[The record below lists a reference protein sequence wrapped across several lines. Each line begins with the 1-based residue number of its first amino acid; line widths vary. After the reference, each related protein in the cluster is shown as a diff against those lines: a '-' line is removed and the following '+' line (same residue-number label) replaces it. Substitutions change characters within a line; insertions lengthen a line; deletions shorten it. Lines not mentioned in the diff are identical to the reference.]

1 MCCFSPIRLNRGL
14 GLCKSGL
21 LGYWSAAMSFQAGGM
36 DSRSSAGPCAPE
48 NHHGGAS
55 LDPPE
60 KKKTE
65 TRSTRERFRFSPWS
79 PASIPRTISEL
90 RGKDSR
96 DFPLF
101 RCRKRRTA
109 KHCRSFAL
117 RSAKTGIK
125 SDGSNPTQERRESS
139 LNTTTTLLYT
149 HYNTTRC
156 L

>member
-1 MCCFSPIRLNRGL
+1 MCCFFPIRLNRGL

-21 LGYWSAAMSFQAGGM
+21 FGHWSAATGFRREEWAHAAVRGHVRLKP
-36 DSRSSAGPCAPE
+36 SRRRELEAQP
-48 NHHGGAS
+48 
-55 LDPPE
+55 

-90 RGKDSR
+90 RGIDSR

-101 RCRKRRTA
+101 KCRKRRTA

-117 RSAKTGIK
+117 RGAKTGIK

>member
-1 MCCFSPIRLNRGL
+1 MLFFSKTA
-14 GLCKSGL
+14 KSGL
-21 LGYWSAAMSFQAGGM
+21 GPVQEQAVWALERGDGLQAGGM

-48 NHHGGAS
+48 KPSRRRELEAQS
-55 LDPPE
+55 

-90 RGKDSR
+90 RGIDSR

-101 RCRKRRTA
+101 KCRKRRTA
-109 KHCRSFAL
+109 KHCRFFAL
-117 RSAKTGIK
+117 RDAKTGIK

>member
-1 MCCFSPIRLNRGL
+1 MCCFFPIRLNRGL

-21 LGYWSAAMSFQAGGM
+21 FGHWSAATGFRREEWTRAAVWDRVRLNIITAG
-36 DSRSSAGPCAPE
+36 RAWTHPK
-48 NHHGGAS
+48 
-55 LDPPE
+55 

-117 RSAKTGIK
+117 RGAKTGIK

>member
-1 MCCFSPIRLNRGL
+1 MLFFSKTA
-14 GLCKSGL
+14 KSGL
-21 LGYWSAAMSFQAGGM
+21 GPVQERAVWALERGDGLQAGGM
-36 DSRSSAGPCAPE
+36 DSRSSVGPCAPE

>member
-1 MCCFSPIRLNRGL
+1 MFWFPPIRLNRGL

-21 LGYWSAAMSFQAGGM
+21 LGHWSAAMGFRQEEWTRAAVR
-36 DSRSSAGPCAPE
+36 DRVRLKPSRRRELEAQP
-48 NHHGGAS
+48 
-55 LDPPE
+55 

-65 TRSTRERFRFSPWS
+65 TRSTMERFRFSPWS

-90 RGKDSR
+90 RDIDSR

-101 RCRKRRTA
+101 WCRKRSTA
-109 KHCRSFAL
+109 KHCRFFAL
-117 RSAKTGIK
+117 RDAKTGIK